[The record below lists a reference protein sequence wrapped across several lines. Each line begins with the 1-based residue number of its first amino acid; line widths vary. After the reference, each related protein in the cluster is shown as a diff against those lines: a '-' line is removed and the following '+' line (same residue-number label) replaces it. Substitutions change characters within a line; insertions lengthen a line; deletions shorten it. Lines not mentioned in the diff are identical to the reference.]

1 MVEETVVDLDEH
13 RKPTQLP
20 EPVGYQLLIALPESK
35 ETTDG
40 GVYMPDSSK
49 QREEAAGIT
58 GMVLAIGPDAYK
70 DETRFPSGPYCKK
83 GDWIVMQP
91 YTGFRMVI
99 HKTEFRL
106 INDDCVRAIVDD
118 PRGVVRV

>member
-1 MVEETVVDLDEH
+1 MVKETVVDLDEH

-35 ETTDG
+35 EATDG
-40 GVYMPDSSK
+40 GVYMPDFSRE
-49 QREEAAGIT
+49 REEAAGIT
-58 GMVLAIGPDAYK
+58 GMVLAVGPDAYR
-70 DETRFPSGPYCKK
+70 DEAKFPSGPYCKK
-83 GDWIVMQP
+83 GDWVVMKP

-106 INDDCVRAIVDD
+106 INDDCVRAKVDD
-118 PRGVVRV
+118 PRGVVRA